1 MKVREENSRQIR
13 EYEEETH
20 RKYRQALDMD
30 FDVDVGLMEERKALE
45 TAGMRDAEEQ
55 LRHHSLSEGRAGP
68 DGAAAAAA
76 SGSRTPSADGGGGEG
91 SRSRLSAESTDY
103 TGREYP
109 STSTRATFSW
119 RALSSAL
126 PSLAFSSDAD
136 HLDDPYGKRKGNYD
150 IQSKPSSSKP
160 SMMQIWSGGDDAP
173 TSSAQKVTPQSL
185 ESAFQSSTQHS
196 HSLDGAG
203 AGVGAGVG
211 AGAGAGASSSVG
223 VRSPGGG
230 SQRTNRALEASARAS
245 FTSSNM
251 AHQQALLDATNRGA
265 EHR

>member
-68 DGAAAAAA
+68 D
-76 SGSRTPSADGGGGEG
+76 DGGGDGGEG
-91 SRSRLSAESTDY
+91 SRLSADSTGY
-103 TGREYP
+103 TREYP

-119 RALSSAL
+119 RGLSSAL

-185 ESAFQSSTQHS
+185 EGAFQSSTKHS
-196 HSLDGAG
+196 HSLDGTG
-203 AGVGAGVG
+203 AGV
-211 AGAGAGASSSVG
+211 GAGAGASSSVG

-230 SQRTNRALEASARAS
+230 SQRPSRALEASARAS

-251 AHQQALLDATNRGA
+251 AHQQALLDATNRGT
-265 EHR
+265 EYR